1 MKIIR
6 KTVDG
11 AMEDLYLV
19 DDAGNEIRGIVAHDS
34 SVVHVEVFEGN
45 FDLLLSLMPSDGMT
59 YFTKASMQELAALIV
74 ESRAVDVRDALQFVS
89 FGIDKILRRQAR
101 PEGAVRILNRAAEK
115 ETCDQEWLG

>member
-1 MKIIR
+1 MKIMR

-11 AMEDLYLV
+11 AMEDLYLI

-34 SVVHVEVFEGN
+34 SVVHIEVFEGN

-74 ESRAVDVRDALQFVS
+74 ESRAVD